1 MFLIS
6 VAGPIEIAIFN
17 LADQAL
23 RAGSAFTN
31 ILPEVLLVSHLNE
44 GEEANSSSRI
54 KLAIFTV
61 IVLSIIGLLLT
72 KLMITLFIGDS
83 YLIAANVIQVTIIIW
98 LFLAIIKLLG
108 YPLLGIRFGL
118 DRVNKINYIFA
129 IMNFVGIPVWLY
141 FGNLTSIGLAYF
153 VLTICLIYLAI
164 QVFLIKSDL
173 ATKFLKV

>member
-1 MFLIS
+1 M
-6 VAGPIEIAIFN
+6 
-17 LADQAL
+17 
-23 RAGSAFTN
+23 
-31 ILPEVLLVSHLNE
+31 
-44 GEEANSSSRI
+44 
-54 KLAIFTV
+54 
-61 IVLSIIGLLLT
+61 
-72 KLMITLFIGDS
+72 
-83 YLIAANVIQVTIIIW
+83 TIIIW